1 MDINHR
7 RNKKFNNLLV
17 KTLPIAVLFILSFVR
32 VYHNCLRKE
41 VAQNCLEPKDSVFVD
56 RTRFPGNYIGKFR
69 DSSAKLVRSYLPS
82 PHSELLIG
90 TVMGADELSKA
101 PKFKEALKISGTIHV
116 VVVSGFNISLIF
128 GFVTNILGSK
138 HKLRSLILAQSTTA
152 IYSMLTGFQ
161 PPVIRA
167 LVMGSLVSW
176 IKYSNMKIDTFK
188 ALLITALT
196 MIILWPYFLFSV
208 SFQLSFLATL
218 GLVVFGNYIAV
229 FFKKIFKKD
238 SFIVEDFSTTISAQV
253 FVLPLVSYY
262 FGRISIISFLVN
274 PLVLWTIPICTI
286 LGFVFLVLGSI
297 SSMLATVC
305 AIFIYPFLDIFV
317 RLVTFFATFNFSST
331 NFSASIRTLVIYYLF
346 TLLVWYFL
354 KRRKGKIY
362 ENK

>member
-1 MDINHR
+1 MGINYC
-7 RNKKFNNLLV
+7 RNKKLNNLLV
-17 KTLPIAVLFILSFVR
+17 RTLPIGILFVLMFTR
-32 VYHNCLRKE
+32 VHYNCLRKE

-56 RTRFPGNYIGKFR
+56 RTRFPGNYIGSFR
-69 DSSAKLVRSYLPS
+69 DASSKLVRSYIPS

-90 TVMGADELSKA
+90 TVMGADELSKVA
-101 PKFKEALKISGTIHV
+101 KFKEALKISGTIHV

-128 GFVTNILGSK
+128 GFVTNVLGTK

-176 IKYSNMKIDTFK
+176 IKYSGKNINAFK
-188 ALLITALT
+188 ALLATALI
-196 MIILWPYFLFSV
+196 MVILWPYFLFSV

-218 GLVVFGNYIAV
+218 GLVVFGNYITEV
-229 FFKKIFKKD
+229 SKKIIKKE
-238 SFIVEDFSTTISAQV
+238 SFLIEDFSTTISAQV

-262 FGRISIISFLVN
+262 FGRISVISFLVN

-286 LGFVFLVLGSI
+286 LGFVFLILGSV
-297 SSMLATVC
+297 SDLLAAVC
-305 AIFIYPFLDIFV
+305 AVFIYPFLDIFV

-331 NFSASIRTLVIYYLF
+331 NFSASIKTLVIYYLF
-346 TLLVWYFL
+346 TLLMLFLL
-354 KRRKGKIY
+354 KRRRGKIY

>member
-1 MDINHR
+1 MGVNNYW
-7 RNKKFNNLLV
+7 NKKSNNVLV
-17 KTLPIAVLFILSFVR
+17 RAFPIAVLLVLSFIR
-32 VYHNCLRKE
+32 VYYNCLRIE
-41 VAQNCLEPKDSVFVD
+41 VAQSCLEPRDSAFVD
-56 RTRFPGNYIGKFR
+56 RTRFPGNYIGEFR
-69 DSSAKLVRSYLPS
+69 DTSAKLVRSYIPS

-90 TVMGADELSKA
+90 TVMGADELSKV

-152 IYSMLTGFQ
+152 VYSMLTGFQ

-176 IKYSNMKIDTFK
+176 IKYSDMKIDTFK
-188 ALLITALT
+188 ALLITALV

-218 GLVVFGNYIAV
+218 GLVVFGNYTAA
-229 FFKKIFKKD
+229 FFKKLFKKE
-238 SFIVEDFSTTISAQV
+238 SFIVEDLSTTISAQV

-286 LGFVFLVLGSI
+286 LGFIFLVFGSI
-297 SSMLATVC
+297 SSMLAVVC
-305 AIFIYPFLDIFV
+305 ATFIYPFLDIFV
-317 RLVTFFATFNFSST
+317 RLITFFATFNFSST
-331 NFSASIRTLVIYYLF
+331 NFSASIKTLVIYYLF
-346 TLLVWYFL
+346 TLLAWYLL
-354 KRRKGKIY
+354 KRRKGKMY